1 MTNLTPLA
9 SPQIAETRDLGGK
22 IGSIPL
28 NHLYAW
34 QQVALMRIML
44 YITGQVHELL
54 GAFTKQAR
62 ALAIAA
68 GNAEGKLDTTG
79 AYQAQVEIAKAWGD
93 TLRELQTLIL
103 DGIHEGASLPFG
115 VQAAYHEKLIV
126 TPLASPQIAET
137 RDLGGK
143 ITEAMTEGVFE
154 TQLQLLIDAALRI
167 SGPDGKQF
175 STRIWALDRESREGM
190 NQVIMQAVTDKKSA
204 WQLAKDLEQYLG
216 AGQDCPRWTYARLN
230 GVGSP
235 EKAKGDLSGLLGGED
250 CAGQGVSYNALR
262 LARTEIQRVHHLAND
277 DRMRAMPWIEQE
289 KIVLSDSHPKT
300 DICDQVAHGGE
311 KSDGVYPKGT
321 IQLPLHP
328 HCFCDKRAVQ
338 DLEKFG
344 ERLADW
350 VKTGSGFPAMDQYA
364 ASLGADFKGS
374 LLGDKVAQAFGVWC
388 FDQYDKLAARLK

>member
-1 MTNLTPLA
+1 MTNVT
-9 SPQIAETRDLGGK
+9 
-22 IGSIPL
+22 SIPL
-28 NHLYAW
+28 SNLYAW
-34 QQVALMRIML
+34 QQAALMRIML
-44 YITGQVHELL
+44 YVTGQVHELL

-62 ALAIAA
+62 AIVLAA

-93 TLRELQTLIL
+93 TLQQLQALIL
-103 DGIHEGASLPFG
+103 NGIHEGASLPFG

-126 TPLASPQIAET
+126 PAVSVSI
-137 RDLGGK
+137 R
-143 ITEAMTEGVFE
+143 EAVTEGVFE
-154 TQLQLLIDAALRI
+154 TQLQILIDAALRV

-175 STRIWALDRESREGM
+175 STRIWALDRESRDGM
-190 NQVIMQAVTDKKSA
+190 NMAIMQAVTDKKSA

-216 AGQDCPRWTYARLN
+216 AGKDCPRWTYARLN
-230 GVGSP
+230 VVGSP

-277 DRMRAMPWIEQE
+277 DRLRAMPWIEQE
-289 KIVLSDSHPKT
+289 KIVLSGNHPKA
-300 DICDQVAHGGE
+300 DICDEVVHGGD

-344 ERLADW
+344 NQLAGW
-350 VKTGSGFPAMDQYA
+350 VQTGSGFPAMDQYA
-364 ASLGADFKGS
+364 ASLGADFKSS
-374 LLGDKVAQAFGVWC
+374 LLGDKIAQAFGVWC
-388 FDQYDKLAARLK
+388 FDQFDELTARLK